1 MTLGAP
7 KDKVSDSAAAI
18 AEADSFMKK
27 IKLHV
32 ESCDNM
38 QHAISATNEKGGLVY
53 DIK

>member
-32 ESCDNM
+32 ESCDCCARALRDSIN
-38 QHAISATNEKGGLVY
+38 
-53 DIK
+53 D